1 MKNFALVSLLLIFSN
16 LSFAGLQISP
26 IQLYLDEKMN
36 QRSVTVVMESK
47 DIKTEKIFEMSA
59 VKWTQ
64 DENGIDQY
72 ENVGDDLIINPKN
85 FVILPGKK
93 QIVRIG
99 FTQPIRAMNLTD
111 EQTYR
116 ITFKEVAPVVKASTM
131 NFLFNI
137 SLPLFLG
144 KQDNV
149 NIKITTQY
157 SNNHLSLNI
166 KNNAL
171 SHIQI
176 LKITIV
182 DNHGKKVLE
191 NNDMKYLLKGS
202 NWVFNLG
209 QINLSDFKRYKAIIE
224 TDKMKNGIPLEYQ
237 LGG

>member
-1 MKNFALVSLLLIFSN
+1 MKNFALVLLLLIFSN

-36 QRSVTVVMESK
+36 QRSVTVVIESK

-176 LKITIV
+176 LKIIVV

-209 QINLSDFKRYKAIIE
+209 QINLSDLKRYKAIIE

>member
-1 MKNFALVSLLLIFSN
+1 MKNFALMTLLLIFSN
-16 LSFAGLQISP
+16 ISFAGLQISP

-64 DENGIDQY
+64 NENGVDQY
-72 ENVGDDLIINPKN
+72 EGVDDNLIINPKN
-85 FVILPGKK
+85 FVILPEKK
-93 QIVRIG
+93 QIVRVG

-111 EQTYR
+111 EQAYR
-116 ITFKEVAPVVKASTM
+116 INFKEIAPVVKASNM

-144 KQDNV
+144 KQDNL
-149 NIKITTQY
+149 NIKVSTQY
-157 SNNHLSLNI
+157 SNNNLSLNI
-166 KNNAL
+166 KNNAQ
-171 SHIQI
+171 SHVQI
-176 LKITIV
+176 LKINIV
-182 DNHGKKVLE
+182 DQHGKTVLE
-191 NNDMKYLLKGS
+191 NQEMKYLLKGS
-202 NWVFNLG
+202 SWIFNLG
-209 QINLSDFKRYKAIIE
+209 QVNLNDLKRYKAIIE